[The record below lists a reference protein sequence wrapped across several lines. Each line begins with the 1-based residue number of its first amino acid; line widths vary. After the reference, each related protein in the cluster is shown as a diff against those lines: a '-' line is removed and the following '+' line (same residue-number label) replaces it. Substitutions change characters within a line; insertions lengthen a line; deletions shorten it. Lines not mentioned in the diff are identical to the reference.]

1 MNKIFKLIT
10 SISFLFFSINA
21 ALSEE
26 NFFNE
31 ALKMYQNEKY
41 EDARFMLERNI
52 VFNPKDAK
60 SYLYLA
66 KIYNHEEDQNKEEY
80 NLETTLLIEPNNEE
94 AILMLM
100 KIALKKS
107 NYSKV
112 NDLSQTFI
120 KVCKKLCD
128 ENNEI
133 QKSLKN
139 IEPATMS
146 LDQNLNKI
154 LIIDFGSQFTQL
166 IARRI
171 RELGV
176 FSEIVSH
183 KKIKIKHIDK
193 SIKGIILSGGPLNVY
208 EINKY
213 SFDKKIINLSIPIL
227 GICFGHQIL
236 SKLNGGRVK
245 QSKHRE
251 FGLANIY
258 KKNESLLIKN
268 FFNKQKSKKVWMSH
282 ADQVSKLP
290 KNFKVIASSTNS
302 KFAIVENK
310 LNKFYG
316 IQFHPE
322 VTHTENGK
330 KLISN
335 FIFLICKIKR
345 NWSSKDQKIQLI
357 KEVKD
362 QVGSEKVI
370 CALSG
375 GVDSSVV
382 AQLLNKAIGKKLYC
396 IFVNTGLLRKNEEV
410 QVVQTFKK
418 RLKINLIYVNAEK
431 EFLKKLHNVSDPEK
445 KRKIIGNLFIKI
457 FERYAKKI
465 KNVKFLAQGT
475 LYPDLIESRSV
486 TGSQTSKIKSHHN
499 VGGLPKKMKL
509 KLVEPLKFLFK
520 DEVRKLGLELNLNK
534 DIISRHP
541 FPGPGLAIR
550 MPGLIT
556 NEKIKILKEADYYF
570 IQALR
575 DHGLYHKIWQAY
587 AALLPVKTVGVMGD
601 NRTYEYLCL
610 LRAITSEDGMTAD
623 FYEFKKSF
631 METISNKIVNSIRG
645 INRVVYDITSK
656 PPSTIELE

>member
-1 MNKIFKLIT
+1 
-10 SISFLFFSINA
+10 
-21 ALSEE
+21 
-26 NFFNE
+26 
-31 ALKMYQNEKY
+31 
-41 EDARFMLERNI
+41 
-52 VFNPKDAK
+52 
-60 SYLYLA
+60 
-66 KIYNHEEDQNKEEY
+66 
-80 NLETTLLIEPNNEE
+80 
-94 AILMLM
+94 
-100 KIALKKS
+100 
-107 NYSKV
+107 
-112 NDLSQTFI
+112 
-120 KVCKKLCD
+120 
-128 ENNEI
+128 
-133 QKSLKN
+133 
-139 IEPATMS
+139 MS
-146 LDQNLNKI
+146 LDHNLNKI
-154 LIIDFGSQFTQL
+154 LIVDFGSQFTQL

-171 RELGV
+171 RELGI

-183 KKIKIKHIDK
+183 KKIKSKDINHNV
-193 SIKGIILSGGPLNVY
+193 KGIILSGGPLNVY
-208 EINKY
+208 QINKY
-213 SFDKKIINLSIPIL
+213 SFDKKIIQKDVPVL
-227 GICFGHQIL
+227 GICFGHQII
-236 SKLNGGRVK
+236 SKLNGGKVK

-251 FGLANIY
+251 FGLANIL
-258 KKNESLLIKN
+258 KKNNSLLIKDL
-268 FFNKQKSKKVWMSH
+268 FKKKKSIKVWMSH

-290 KNFKVIASSTNS
+290 KNFKIIASSQNS
-302 KFAIVENK
+302 KFAAVENK
-310 LNKFYG
+310 LKNYYG
-316 IQFHPE
+316 VQFHPE

-335 FIFLICKIKR
+335 FIFLICKMKK
-345 NWSSKDQKIQLI
+345 NWSSRDQKIKLI
-357 KEVKD
+357 QD
-362 QVGSEKVI
+362 ARRLVGDNKVI

-382 AQLLNKAIGKKLYC
+382 AQLLNKAIGKNLYC
-396 IFVNTGLLRKNEEV
+396 IFVNTGLLRKNEEK
-410 QVVQTFKK
+410 QVVATFRK

-431 EFLKKLHNVSDPEK
+431 EFIKKLSNISDPEK

-520 DEVRKLGLELNLNK
+520 DEVRKLGLELNLSK

-550 MPGLIT
+550 MPGIIT
-556 NEKIKILKEADYYF
+556 KEKINILKEADHYF
-570 IQALR
+570 IQALK
-575 DHGLYHKIWQAY
+575 DYNLYHKIWQAY

-623 FYEFKKSF
+623 FFDFKKSF
-631 METISNKIVNSIRG
+631 IQMISNKIVNSIRG

>member
-1 MNKIFKLIT
+1 
-10 SISFLFFSINA
+10 
-21 ALSEE
+21 
-26 NFFNE
+26 
-31 ALKMYQNEKY
+31 
-41 EDARFMLERNI
+41 
-52 VFNPKDAK
+52 
-60 SYLYLA
+60 
-66 KIYNHEEDQNKEEY
+66 
-80 NLETTLLIEPNNEE
+80 
-94 AILMLM
+94 
-100 KIALKKS
+100 
-107 NYSKV
+107 
-112 NDLSQTFI
+112 
-120 KVCKKLCD
+120 
-128 ENNEI
+128 
-133 QKSLKN
+133 
-139 IEPATMS
+139 MS
-146 LDQNLNKI
+146 LDHSLEKI

-171 RELGV
+171 RELGIY
-176 FSEIVSH
+176 SELVSH
-183 KKIKIKHIDK
+183 KKIKNKDIDK
-193 SIKGIILSGGPLNVY
+193 KIKGIILSGGPLNVY

-213 SFDKKIINLSIPIL
+213 SFDKRILEKHIPVL

-258 KKNESLLIKN
+258 KKKDSLITKN
-268 FFNKQKSKKVWMSH
+268 LFKNKKKVKVWMSH

-290 KNFKVIASSTNS
+290 KNFQVIASSQNS

-310 LNKFYG
+310 FKKFYG
-316 IQFHPE
+316 VQFHPE

-330 KLISN
+330 TLINN
-335 FIFLICKIKR
+335 FIFLICKMKR
-345 NWSSKDQKIQLI
+345 NWSAKFQKIKLI
-357 KEVKD
+357 EDVRN
-362 QVGSEKVI
+362 QVGNNKVI

-396 IFVNTGLLRKNEEV
+396 VFVNTGLLRKNEEK
-410 QVVQTFKK
+410 QVIATFKK
-418 RLKINLIYVNAEK
+418 KLKINLIYVNAEK
-431 EFLKKLHNVSDPEK
+431 EFINKLKNISDPEK

-465 KNVKFLAQGT
+465 KDVKFLAQGT
-475 LYPDLIESRSV
+475 LYPDVIESKSV

-520 DEVRKLGLELNLNK
+520 DEVRKLGLELNLSK
-534 DIISRHP
+534 EIISRHP

-550 MPGLIT
+550 MPGIIT
-556 NEKIKILKEADYYF
+556 KEKINILKEADNQF
-570 IQALR
+570 IQALKQNN
-575 DHGLYHKIWQAY
+575 LYNKIWQAY

-623 FYEFKKSF
+623 FFEFKKSF
-631 METISNKIVNSIRG
+631 IQEISSKIVNSIRG
-645 INRVVYDITSK
+645 INRVVYDVTSK

>member
-1 MNKIFKLIT
+1 
-10 SISFLFFSINA
+10 
-21 ALSEE
+21 
-26 NFFNE
+26 
-31 ALKMYQNEKY
+31 
-41 EDARFMLERNI
+41 
-52 VFNPKDAK
+52 
-60 SYLYLA
+60 
-66 KIYNHEEDQNKEEY
+66 
-80 NLETTLLIEPNNEE
+80 
-94 AILMLM
+94 
-100 KIALKKS
+100 
-107 NYSKV
+107 
-112 NDLSQTFI
+112 
-120 KVCKKLCD
+120 
-128 ENNEI
+128 
-133 QKSLKN
+133 
-139 IEPATMS
+139 MS
-146 LDQNLNKI
+146 LDKNLNKI

-171 RELGV
+171 RESGV
-176 FSEIVSH
+176 YSEIISH
-183 KKIKIKHIDK
+183 KKVKNKNIDN

-208 EINKY
+208 QINKY
-213 SFDKKIINLSIPIL
+213 SFDKRIIENQIPVL

-245 QSKHRE
+245 QSKYRE
-251 FGLANIY
+251 FGLANIR
-258 KKNESLLIKN
+258 KKRESILTKN
-268 FFNKQKSKKVWMSH
+268 FFNKKNINKVWMSH

-290 KNFKVIASSTNS
+290 KNFNVIASSQNS
-302 KFAIVENK
+302 KFAIIENK
-310 LNKFYG
+310 KKNFYG
-316 IQFHPE
+316 VQFHPE

-330 KLISN
+330 KLINN

-345 NWSSKDQKIQLI
+345 NWSSKDQKIRLI
-357 KEVKD
+357 KDV
-362 QVGSEKVI
+362 QNLVGKNKVI

-382 AQLLNKAIGKKLYC
+382 AQLLNKAIGKKLFC
-396 IFVNTGLLRKNEEV
+396 IFVNTGLLRKNEEI
-410 QVVQTFKK
+410 QVVKTFKK
-418 RLKINLIYVNAEK
+418 KLKINLIYVNAEN
-431 EFLKKLHNVSDPEK
+431 EFLRKLNNVSDPEK

-475 LYPDLIESRSV
+475 LYPDLIESKSV

-520 DEVRKLGLELNLNK
+520 DEVRKLGLELKLSK
-534 DIISRHP
+534 EIISRHP

-550 MPGLIT
+550 MPGIIT
-556 NEKIKILKEADYYF
+556 KEKIKILKEADNYF

-575 DHGLYHKIWQAY
+575 DHNLYNKIWQAY

-623 FYEFKKSF
+623 FYDFKKSF
-631 METISNKIVNSIRG
+631 IQMISNKIVNSIRG
-645 INRVVYDITSK
+645 VNRVVYDVTSK